1 MSTSGGSSGGGVSS
15 FNTRT
20 GAVVYDLADAETVY
34 TVAGELLAGSGPGAG
49 DLLGIG
55 TAGQVLTV
63 GGADPSGLE
72 WATPAGG
79 GTGVESYM
87 TANLVMTSA
96 VYNNLT
102 AVSLAAGTWL
112 VIGRGL
118 FNTTTTTIVDMF
130 LGPTSGSNTG
140 AYGAASALLGN
151 VAGNDNDQYLTIA
164 RRITLATATDV
175 YLIAHPSASG
185 CTAEALSLFA
195 SIGDVTGITAI
206 PCS

>member
-15 FNTRT
+15 FNART
-20 GAVVYDLADAETVY
+20 GAVVYDLADAETVF
-34 TVAGELLAGSGPGAG
+34 TAAGELLAGTGSGTG

-102 AVSLAAGTWL
+102 SVSLAAGTWL

-118 FNTTTTTIVDMF
+118 FETTTTTTVDMF
-130 LGPTSGSNTG
+130 LGPTSASKTG
-140 AYGAASALLGN
+140 AYRAASALLGG
-151 VAGNDNDQYLTIA
+151 VGGTDNDQYLTIA
-164 RRITLATATDV
+164 RRITLATTTTV
-175 YLIAHPSASG
+175 YLIAYPSVAS
-185 CTAEALSLFA
+185 CSAVAQSLQQ